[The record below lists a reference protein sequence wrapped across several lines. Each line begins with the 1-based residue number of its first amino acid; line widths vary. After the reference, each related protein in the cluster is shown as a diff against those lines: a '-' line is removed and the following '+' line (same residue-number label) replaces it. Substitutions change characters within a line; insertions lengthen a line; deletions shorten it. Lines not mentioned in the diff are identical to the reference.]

1 MLRRPPRSTL
11 TDTLFPYT
19 PLFRSHQDG
28 TAPRRLLAEHLEAFA
43 LVSIEAAGENTD
55 AVVREGVDKGLL
67 LGVTDAAPVPND
79 HDARHGRIIE
89 SLSKDGGQRL
99 IATPVAEFVGVV
111 HRLQQAHVQ
120 PLDRKSP
127 RLNSNHYS

>member
-43 LVSIEAAGENTD
+43 LVAVEAAGENTD

-67 LGVTDAAPVPND
+67 LGVTDAAPVPTD
-79 HDARHGRIIE
+79 HDARHCRKIA
-89 SLSKDGGQRL
+89 SPSTPAVQRL
-99 IATPVAEFVGVV
+99 IAAPVPDFVCRLLPLQHCHVHPLSHRHGV
-111 HRLQQAHVQ
+111 
-120 PLDRKSP
+120 PP
-127 RLNSNHYS
+127 P